1 MGVKGCKIPQVWTK
15 PLRKLTP
22 ATSRGFECIK
32 FARDILQIELLPWQ
46 EWALVHLLETRPNG
60 ELRFRTVI
68 IEVARQN
75 GKTTLAI
82 VLCLWRMFLD
92 GSALVLGTA
101 QSLET
106 SEDTWGEAV
115 EIVESNPELAPLIA
129 PKGVKSQNGKKE
141 LKLVSGAKWKVAPTN
156 RRGGRSKSADTVL
169 FDELREHSSWEA
181 WSAIANTT
189 IAKKNAIVLGIS
201 NAGDKTSVVLKELRK
216 KGIEQ
221 AEKGTALGYFG
232 WAAAKDD
239 DISDPVTWAK
249 ANPGLGYTVSEEA
262 LADALATQPETEFK
276 TENLCM
282 WVESVQETAIKP
294 EDWQALVDKSSVI
307 DPSSPLSV
315 GVDVSADRLYTSV
328 CVSGWRDDGIPHVE
342 VVACRAG
349 MLWVTDWLADFA
361 RKWEPASVLVQARG
375 CGASELIDPIEKT
388 GLQVRPVGGSMLGA
402 ATGQFLDRVRD
413 GTLAH
418 LGQPALDV
426 AVAGSIA
433 KGLGES
439 KVITRK
445 DSPAD
450 AAPLVAAM
458 WALYGLAHEQA
469 EDTRLSAYSSMAS
482 DWWNS
487 PPTPAVAET
496 PPKRDGSQSRP
507 WWA

>member
-46 EWALVHLLETRPNG
+46 EWALVHLLETRDNG

-201 NAGDKTSVVLKELRK
+201 YAG
-216 KGIEQ
+216 
-221 AEKGTALGYFG
+221 
-232 WAAAKDD
+232 
-239 DISDPVTWAK
+239 
-249 ANPGLGYTVSEEA
+249 EA
-262 LADALATQPETEFK
+262 L
-276 TENLCM
+276 C
-282 WVESVQETAIKP
+282 
-294 EDWQALVDKSSVI
+294 SSRFF
-307 DPSSPLSV
+307 SA
-315 GVDVSADRLYTSV
+315 VST
-328 CVSGWRDDGIPHVE
+328 
-342 VVACRAG
+342 
-349 MLWVTDWLADFA
+349 
-361 RKWEPASVLVQARG
+361 
-375 CGASELIDPIEKT
+375 
-388 GLQVRPVGGSMLGA
+388 
-402 ATGQFLDRVRD
+402 
-413 GTLAH
+413 
-418 LGQPALDV
+418 
-426 AVAGSIA
+426 
-433 KGLGES
+433 
-439 KVITRK
+439 
-445 DSPAD
+445 
-450 AAPLVAAM
+450 
-458 WALYGLAHEQA
+458 
-469 EDTRLSAYSSMAS
+469 
-482 DWWNS
+482 
-487 PPTPAVAET
+487 
-496 PPKRDGSQSRP
+496 
-507 WWA
+507 